1 MDFCFG
7 SATDGRRTARNG
19 SSVPR
24 SHRLKAVISRKCGC
38 RQLVKIATPDPFST
52 SPSENPSPS
61 FACGL
66 LPVSPCAPSRF
77 PSPRLF
83 PERPEQRAC
92 PAYHGPSEREVH
104 DRKQEGVGVAS
115 CEGEKGWK
123 EIQESRAQDIEGRG
137 ERGDHC
143 PWHDSLPI
151 LLQNSYA
158 ASLA

>member
-1 MDFCFG
+1 MSCG
-7 SATDGRRTARNG
+7 PSTKCG
-19 SSVPR
+19 SSAPR
-24 SHRLKAVISRKCGC
+24 SQSLKAVISRKCGC
-38 RQLVKIATPDPFST
+38 RQLVKIATPDPFSA

-61 FACGL
+61 FPCGL

-77 PSPRLF
+77 FSPRLL
-83 PERPEQRAC
+83 PERPEQRAH
-92 PAYHGPSEREVH
+92 PADHGPSKREIH

-158 ASLA
+158 EALA